1 MTKHEF
7 LETLGRRL
15 SQLPKDEVDK
25 QLAYYAELI
34 DDMMED
40 GILEERAVE
49 KLGDVSKIAETV
61 LHETPLP
68 MLMKSRMRA
77 GGGWTALRVTL
88 LVLGAP
94 VWLPVLLA
102 LFAVLLA
109 VYLVIWSITV
119 VLFAAVLAVALAGL
133 LLIVGAFMNIG
144 GLLPVDLLIFGAGVA
159 LAGISILAFFGAL
172 AAAKGL
178 VRLTALIARGIKSLF
193 IRKENRI

>member
-61 LHETPLP
+61 LQDTPLP

-133 LLIVGAFMNIG
+133 LLIVGAFMNVG

-178 VRLTALIARGIKSLF
+178 VKLTALIARGIKSLF